1 MIRNYEKIHLVAIQS
16 IEDRPSK
23 FLMTKKTNFLNL
35 GCNGLNMNVQLGS
48 TKDGQ
53 KMLAIYISEM
63 IQQ

>member
-1 MIRNYEKIHLVAIQS
+1 MIRNYEKIHLVEIQS